1 MPPVNVT
8 APLRR
13 AGPLR
18 AGRTARPRP
27 EPSSFGLVGESVALA
42 EAVSLAKKVAQS
54 PLTTVLIGGETGTG
68 KELFARGIHHHGCP
82 AGEPFVAINCSAI
95 PETLLES
102 ELFGREQG
110 AFTDARESRPGLVE
124 SAASGTLF
132 LDEIGELPLALQPK
146 LLRMIEARTVR
157 RLGGHAEYPMRCR
170 LIAGTNV
177 NLELAVA
184 AGRFRE
190 DLYYRLNV
198 VRIDLPT
205 LRERMGD
212 IIALADHFLHEIAAR
227 RGGKVKKI
235 DESAATVL
243 RMHYWPGNVRE
254 LKNVMERADLFSA
267 GFVIQREDVR
277 LQRRELVSPT
287 VDGAPDMGRI
297 TIPAQGKSL
306 ADVEREAI
314 RLTMLLTAGNVSAA
328 ARILGVSRPTLTRRM
343 RESGLTRRSLL
354 ANR

>member
-1 MPPVNVT
+1 MTVPYSRDST
-8 APLRR
+8 ARTRR
-13 AGPLR
+13 AHGVGL
-18 AGRTARPRP
+18 
-27 EPSSFGLVGESVALA
+27 EPSSFGLVGQSPALADAVALA
-42 EAVSLAKKVAQS
+42 RKVAGS

-110 AFTDARESRPGLVE
+110 AYTDSRESRPGLVE
-124 SAASGTLF
+124 SAAGGTLF

-157 RLGGHAEYPMRCR
+157 RLGGNQEHPMRCR
-170 LIAGTNV
+170 LIAGTNI
-177 NLELAVA
+177 NLETAVA

-198 VRIDLPT
+198 ARIELPT
-205 LRERMGD
+205 LRARRED
-212 IIALADHFLHEIAAR
+212 IIALAEHFLHEIAAR
-227 RGGKVKKI
+227 RGGPVKSM
-235 DESAATVL
+235 DAAAATVL
-243 RMHYWPGNVRE
+243 RAHDWPGNVRE
-254 LKNVMERADLFSA
+254 LKNVMERADLFAA
-267 GFVIQREDVR
+267 GWIIHRDDVR
-277 LQRRELVSPT
+277 IQRRELVSPAAE
-287 VDGAPDMGRI
+287 GAKEAGHI

-314 RLTMLLTAGNVSAA
+314 RLTLLLTAGNLSAA
-328 ARILGVSRPTLTRRM
+328 ARILGISRPTLARRM
-343 RESGLTRRSLL
+343 RESGITRRSLL
-354 ANR
+354 ASS